1 MPDMKQSLIFKT
13 DNFKVQSG
21 SQMNVIHRF
30 TFLHALLWET
40 SIGLYDG
47 IGCSL
52 RGSLQII
59 GNFMCCVIEPK
70 ACKTGKMSCTVKNH
84 THNEGRWSPE
94 VDRVQ
99 NLPSG
104 SLERSAIPYLPV
116 NKPPAN
122 YLVS

>member
-1 MPDMKQSLIFKT
+1 
-13 DNFKVQSG
+13 
-21 SQMNVIHRF
+21 
-30 TFLHALLWET
+30 
-40 SIGLYDG
+40 
-47 IGCSL
+47 
-52 RGSLQII
+52 
-59 GNFMCCVIEPK
+59 MCCVIEPK
-70 ACKTGKMSCTVKNH
+70 ACKTGKMSCAVKNH

-122 YLVS
+122 YLVSKITKTLFNSI